1 MRLLRNKLKSLC
13 IFCGSSP
20 GRDPV
25 YLGAARAVGE
35 SLARAGIRVVYGG
48 ASVGLMGAVADAA
61 LGAGGEVIGVIPESL
76 FDKEVAHHGLTKLYR
91 VASMHE
97 RKTLMYDLS
106 DGFIALPGGL
116 GTMEEIFEVLTWAQ
130 LGLHQKPCGFLNI
143 NAYFDPLIAFID
155 GMVTH
160 RFMKEKH
167 RWLVQAASTLEAL
180 LKCFEDFRSP
190 HLDKWIEPQET

>member
-61 LGAGGEVIGVIPESL
+61 LAVGGEVIGVIPESL
-76 FDKEVAHHGLTKLYR
+76 FDKEVAHHGLTKLHR

-116 GTMEEIFEVLTWAQ
+116 GTMEEIFEILTWAQ

-143 NAYFDPLIAFID
+143 NSYFDPLIAFID

-167 RWLVQAASTLEAL
+167 RGLVQAASTIEAL
-180 LKCFEDFRSP
+180 LKYFEDFRAP